1 MNEIITSKNELTSQI
16 IEQIKQ
22 TELAMK
28 LIKSQQDE
36 YKAKLAEI
44 MGERGIQSFENDTF
58 KITYFPE
65 SEKAS
70 LDTTKLKEEYEEV
83 YIKCQ
88 KLSQTKHFVKVVLK

>member
-1 MNEIITSKNELTSQI
+1 MNEIITSKNELTLNIVELIQ
-16 IEQIKQ
+16 Q
-22 TELAMK
+22 TELTMK
-28 LIKSQQDE
+28 LIKQQQTQ
-36 YKAKLAEI
+36 YKTQLAEI
-44 MGERGIQSFENDTF
+44 MKERGIKSFENDMF

-88 KLSQTKHFVKVVLK
+88 KLSKTKHFVKVALK